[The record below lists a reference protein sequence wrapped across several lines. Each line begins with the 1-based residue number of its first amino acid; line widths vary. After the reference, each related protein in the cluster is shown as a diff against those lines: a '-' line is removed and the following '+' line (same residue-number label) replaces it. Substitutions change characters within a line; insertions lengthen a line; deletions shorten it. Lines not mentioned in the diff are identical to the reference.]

1 MLLFAAVTSAAFRGT
16 QLVTEPVQTHKFT
29 RQVQIH
35 TFPARCG
42 ATTGCSLDSRGKAV
56 RPAQIKQLT
65 SASASSQYMTNVTRL
80 TAKRISTHHYG
91 NSLTPHFRCNPN
103 QHAAT
108 MQTFR
113 PRLHAY
119 VHLQP
124 QLFPPKLPRSN
135 EAVSRESPC
144 RQCFHKLLAPILL
157 STSASY
163 AKVTTELLTPGDC
176 MLYAYASV
184 SRMQGWPAHMQQ

>member
-1 MLLFAAVTSAAFRGT
+1 MLLFAAITSAAFRGT
-16 QLVTEPVQTHKFT
+16 QQVADPAQTRKFA
-29 RQVQIH
+29 RQVHNH

-42 ATTGCSLDSRGKAV
+42 ATTGYSLESRGKAV

-65 SASASSQYMTNVTRL
+65 SASACSHYMTIVTRL
-80 TAKRISTHHYG
+80 TAKQISTHHYG
-91 NSLTPHFRCNPN
+91 NSLTPHFCSNPN

-108 MQTFR
+108 TQTFR

-124 QLFPPKLPRSN
+124 QLFPTKLPRSN

-144 RQCFHKLLAPILL
+144 RQCFHKLLAPMLL
-157 STSASY
+157 SVIACYMHTQRLAVCKDGLQQWY
-163 AKVTTELLTPGDC
+163 LLC
-176 MLYAYASV
+176 
-184 SRMQGWPAHMQQ
+184 